1 MNDSEKCRVCG
12 QTRPADAPSGLCP
25 ACLLRAGLAAE
36 GAGSD
41 DLTIVF
47 GPASSSVFA
56 TIGEEFARVP
66 PILLR
71 DADSTAEPEPVIRPT
86 SDEIPAPSQRSA
98 RLQLFGEIARGGM
111 GAVLKGRDADLGR
124 DLAVKILLE
133 SHRDNPEMIRRFIE
147 EAQIAGQLQ
156 HPGIVP
162 VYELGAFRDCR
173 PYFAMKLVKGRTLA
187 EILASRKSPGEGLAR
202 LLSSFES
209 VCQTMAYAHARGVIH
224 RDLKPSNV
232 MIGSFGEVQVM
243 DWGLAKVL
251 ARGGTVEDASAGLTK
266 DEATVIATARSGPDS
281 DLSRAGS
288 VLGTPSYMAPEQARG
303 EIEEVDERADVFAL
317 GSILCEILS
326 GQPAFT
332 GRNSGE
338 IQRKAARGEM
348 ADAVARLE
356 SIGHDA
362 ELIALARSC
371 LAAERDDRP
380 RNAGEIAERMAL
392 YHSGVQERLRKS
404 EIERAAETARAEEAT
419 KRAVVERQRMRLTV
433 ALAASIVGLF
443 VLGGGGWAYVAEQRT
458 ARQAATE
465 NVVTEVL
472 DKANLLRG
480 QAKAAPLGDL
490 SKWSEALAAAS
501 EAHSSLALGDPSAA
515 LRCRVDELVGALEN
529 ERSDAARLAAER
541 DKNQKLLDRLDAIQ
555 FEVVDKQSPVPTI
568 ESINDDASRKYATA
582 FREFGID
589 VDHLAPAKAARLLKQ
604 RANPQEFASRLDDWA
619 LIRKNGTEGKDNESL
634 KRLVMTAQ
642 ATDED
647 PWRNSL
653 RSLIVRADHGAALHL
668 AANEKEL
675 DRQPARSL
683 YLLAQVLESTR
694 DDKDD
699 RAHFLK
705 ESVDVLKRAWRIS
718 PNDYQIC
725 RALGAASERELD
737 RVRFSTAAVAAAPG
751 SPYMRRGLAAA
762 FLPSGALDFTRRWF
776 TVKTISNG
784 GDARIKEVPDAR
796 AYPRTKITT
805 KDGQTVL
812 FGPAIYWDV
821 ASVNE
826 SNAKDA
832 VAELRFAIRLA
843 PNSIRLHMSLAEA
856 LVIQGKY
863 DDAMSESRIIRRIDP
878 KYSQGDE
885 LGLLLYNK
893 REWNRAIQVVR
904 QDIENDPK
912 GNHYDAL
919 LAYSYHE
926 QGEKDLAFAAYR
938 ELLVSDAA
946 GADAVGAEMGL
957 MATGSAAAV
966 TAALRD
972 AIQAHPRDLRLHE
985 RLADWLADHGNAAE
999 SAAELDRV
1007 IDLLGEQLRSKE
1019 DASARRQL
1027 GRAYLRRG
1035 RRQDALA
1042 QFRRV
1047 LELNPKAAESAN
1059 EIAWGL
1065 ASDPAPTQRDGKFA
1079 VELATKVC
1087 ELTSWK
1093 NSIYLDTLAAAY
1105 AESGEFDAAV
1115 KWQTKAIELLSSAT
1129 EKAEYGTRLKLYREK
1144 KPFHSA
1150 SPPN

>member
-12 QTRPADAPSGLCP
+12 QTRPADAPAGLCP
-25 ACLLRAGLAAE
+25 ACLLRVGLAAE
-36 GAGSD
+36 DAGND
-41 DLTIVF
+41 EVTIVF
-47 GPASSSVFA
+47 GPASSSILA
-56 TIGEEFARVP
+56 IMGEEFANVP
-66 PILLR
+66 PVLLR
-71 DADSTAEPEPVIRPT
+71 DADSMTEAEPVIRPT

-133 SHRDNPEMIRRFIE
+133 THRDNPEMIRRFIE

-202 LLSSFES
+202 LLSIFES
-209 VCQTMAYAHARGVIH
+209 ICQTMAYAHARGVIH

-232 MIGSFGEVQVM
+232 MVGSFGEVQVM

-251 ARGGTVEDASAGLTK
+251 PRGGTVEDASAGLTR
-266 DEATVIATARSGPDS
+266 DEATVISTARSGPDS

-317 GSILCEILS
+317 GSILCEMLS

-338 IQRKAARGEM
+338 IQRKAARGEL
-348 ADAVARLE
+348 ADAVARLDE
-356 SIGHDA
+356 KSLGHDP

-380 RNAGEIAERMAL
+380 RNAGEIAERMAH
-392 YHSGVQERLRKS
+392 YQSGVQERLRQS
-404 EIERAAETARAEEAT
+404 EIERAAEKARAEEAT
-419 KRAVVERQRMRLTV
+419 KRAVVERHRMRLTV
-433 ALAASIVGLF
+433 ALAASILGF
-443 VLGGGGWAYVAEQRT
+443 FALGGGAWAYVAEQRT

-465 NVVTEVL
+465 KVVTEIL

-501 EAHSSLALGDPSAA
+501 EGHSSLALGDPSAA
-515 LRCRVDELVGALEN
+515 LRCRVDDLVGTLQN
-529 ERSDAARLAAER
+529 ERADAARFAEER
-541 DKNQKLLDRLDAIQ
+541 DKDQKLFDRLEAIQ
-555 FEVVDKQSPVPTI
+555 FEVVDKQNPVPTI

-589 VDHLAPAKAARLLKQ
+589 VDHLAPAKAAGLLK
-604 RANPQEFASRLDDWA
+604 RKANPQEFASRLDDWA
-619 LIRKNGTEGKDNESL
+619 LIRKNGTEGKDKESL

-653 RSLIVRADHGAALHL
+653 RSLIVQADHGAAMHL

-725 RALGAASERELD
+725 RALGAASERDLD

-751 SPYMRRGLAAA
+751 SSYMRRGLAAA
-762 FLPSGALDFTRRWF
+762 FLPSGALDFTGRSF
-776 TVKTISNG
+776 IVTAIPKG
-784 GDARIKEVPDAR
+784 GEAHLKEDPDAW
-796 AYPRTKITT
+796 AYPRPKITT

-812 FGPAIYWDV
+812 FGPAIFWDV

-843 PNSIRLHMSLAEA
+843 PNSIRLHMSLAKA
-856 LVIQGKY
+856 LVLQGKY

-885 LGLLLYNK
+885 LGLLLYAK

-926 QGEKDLAFAAYR
+926 QGKKELAFAAYR

-946 GADAVGAEMGL
+946 GTDALGAEMGL

-985 RLADWLADHGNAAE
+985 RLADWLADHGNTAE

-1019 DASARRQL
+1019 DASARRRL
-1027 GRAYLRRG
+1027 GRAYLRRD
-1035 RRQDALA
+1035 RRQDAIA

-1047 LELNPKAAESAN
+1047 LELDPKAAESGN

-1065 ASDPAPTQRDGKFA
+1065 ATDPAPTRRDGKSA
-1079 VELATKVC
+1079 VEFATKVC

-1093 NSIYLDTLAAAY
+1093 NSTYLDTLAAAY
-1105 AESGEFDAAV
+1105 AESGQFDAAV
-1115 KWQTKAIELLSSAT
+1115 KWQTKAIDLLSSAT
-1129 EKAEYGTRLKLYREK
+1129 EMAEYGTRLKLYREK
-1144 KPFHSA
+1144 KPFHSV
-1150 SPPN
+1150 N